1 MLYLLLPL
9 VAGIAVVAVLLG
21 AWWAGLVVLV
31 IGLMLIAYLAVARRE
46 NPDVGTIETARKE
59 PTGTPR
65 SASAGAETANERV
78 GQS

>member
-1 MLYLLLPL
+1 MLYLMLPL
-9 VAGIAVVAVLLG
+9 AAGIAIVAFLVASWWGGLIALALG
-21 AWWAGLVVLV
+21 AL
-31 IGLMLIAYLAVARRE
+31 LIAYLVVARRE
-46 NPDVGTIETARKE
+46 NPEVGTIETARKE

>member
-9 VAGIAVVAVLLG
+9 AAGIAIVLVLLG
-21 AWWAGLVVLV
+21 AWWGGLVVLIV
-31 IGLMLIAYLAVARRE
+31 GALATAYLVVARRE
-46 NPDVGTIETARKE
+46 NPEVGTMETARKE

>member
-9 VAGIAVVAVLLG
+9 AAGIAIVLILVGVWWG
-21 AWWAGLVVLV
+21 ALIALV
-31 IGLMLIAYLAVARRE
+31 IGGLLFAYLAAARRE
-46 NPDVGTIETARKE
+46 NPDIGTIETARRE